1 MTASLITPRSAT
13 RVAGMV
19 RFAPEPDLADI
30 VEQHWV
36 VRWDRRG
43 LPPLRHEV
51 LPDPSVNLTLE
62 PAGRLLYG
70 PGSAR
75 SLHELSGKGIV
86 IGTKFRPGGFS
97 GFWPGPLSQLTGR
110 VLTLP
115 NAFGPGGEQLD
126 ADLAAAPD
134 LDSILGAVNAFLRTR
149 RPPSDR
155 QQALAMD
162 IINAMRTA
170 PPGTHITDLAAD
182 FAMSSRTLQRLLACH
197 VGVGPKEVMQRFRRQ
212 QAADRL
218 VDPTAPNLA
227 QVAAELGYFDQAH
240 MARDFR
246 ATLNRPPSAL
256 AANT

>member
-1 MTASLITPRSAT
+1 
-13 RVAGMV
+13 MV
-19 RFAPEPDLADI
+19 RIAPEPDLVDI
-30 VEQHWV
+30 VEQHWI

-51 LPDPSVNLTLE
+51 LPDPSVNLTVE
-62 PAGRLLYG
+62 PTGRLLYG
-70 PGSAR
+70 PGSGR
-75 SLHELSGKGIV
+75 SLHELSDKGIV
-86 IGTKFRPGGFS
+86 IGTKFWPGGFS

-115 NAFGPGGEQLD
+115 NAFGPDGTQLD
-126 ADLAAAPD
+126 GDLAVAPD
-134 LDSILGAVNAFLRTR
+134 LDSILRAINAFLRTR

-162 IINAMRTA
+162 IIKAMRAA
-170 PPGTHITDLAAD
+170 PPGAHITDLAAD
-182 FAMSSRTLQRLLACH
+182 FAISARTLQRLFARH
-197 VGVGPKEVMQRFRRQ
+197 VGVGPKEVLQRFRRQ

-218 VDPTAPNLA
+218 LDPTAPNLA

-246 ATLNRPPSAL
+246 TTLNRAPSAL